1 MPEEMEPFGKGYA
14 LWLTPQEPMFSLL
27 AGEISRL
34 SQAYSTPRFDPHV
47 TLLSGITAPEED
59 AVARS
64 ASLAGRLKP
73 FRIEL
78 GEIDYLDEYFRCL
91 FVSVIPTDPILKA
104 HLSAREAFGLQDETA
119 YLPHLSLI
127 YGKLGI
133 ETKKGIAARL
143 GSLPGQEFEVR
154 GLVLYR
160 VRGALREWKC
170 LEKFNLR

>member
-91 FVSVIPTDPILKA
+91 FVSVIPTGPILKA
-104 HLSAREAFGLQDETA
+104 RRAACEAFEVRDNPPYA
-119 YLPHLSLI
+119 PHLSLV

-170 LEKFNLR
+170 LEKFDLR